1 MAYSDPWFWA
11 FVAMFGWFLGL
22 FVVGS
27 ETWGSRTW
35 FGALCLALAESPR
48 LILPLPFVKQ
58 PRLTGGATLTIL
70 GGVILV
76 ASLFFATP
84 VFRIRP
90 LTRPEVTEPLRT
102 GGLYGFVRHPLMFA
116 DSFWPLGWSLVF
128 GSVIGV
134 ALTPLWLLVC
144 WLLTFVE
151 EERLVTEYGEEYK
164 RYRQKVPSRIIPGV
178 RG

>member
-1 MAYSDPWFWA
+1 
-11 FVAMFGWFLGL
+11 
-22 FVVGS
+22 
-27 ETWGSRTW
+27 
-35 FGALCLALAESPR
+35 
-48 LILPLPFVKQ
+48 
-58 PRLTGGATLTIL
+58 
-70 GGVILV
+70 
-76 ASLFFATP
+76 
-84 VFRIRP
+84 
-90 LTRPEVTEPLRT
+90 
-102 GGLYGFVRHPLMFA
+102 MFA